1 MIVSRFRQIGEILRA
16 MKDKQRIRNV
26 GIVAH
31 VDHGKTTLTDS
42 LLVEAGLLSAEVAG
56 SARVLDFLEEEQRR
70 GITVKTANISLL
82 YRAGEDAFVVN
93 IVDTPGHVD
102 FAGKVAGAL
111 RAIDGA
117 VVVVD
122 AVEEVMAQTETV
134 TREALMERVKPVLFV
149 NKVDRLFSE
158 LRLSPKDMQEKLIR
172 IVRDFNSLIDA
183 YGEPMFREKW
193 KVDPA
198 LGSVVFGSALHRWG
212 FSLARENP
220 HTFDRAVLDA
230 YRTGAVGKLPRLF
243 PLSRAVLDMVVRHVP
258 SPAECQSYR
267 VPRMWKGDLE
277 SEVGKAM
284 VGCDEAGPL
293 VACVTNV
300 QMVDGGLVATG
311 RVFSGSVKAGDK
323 VFLFG
328 AERES
333 KVKQVFVCMGAFR
346 EAVDAVGAGNIV
358 GLGGVEGVRAGET
371 LVDAR
376 FSRNIAGFE
385 SAGYVVEPVM
395 TVALEPRSAV
405 DLERLARVLERLVVE
420 DPSLMTVVDT
430 ETGQYLLGGIGE
442 LHLEVAL
449 SFLRKYA
456 ADLNVSVSKPIVAY
470 RETVVSNGRTALVK
484 SVNKANSFQVRVDQ
498 LEDDVVDALDRSDAQ
513 SEVSRTLRVNA
524 ERVWAVD
531 RFRNVLVVLTEG
543 LNVVRDEVIRGF
555 SWACRSGPL
564 CMEPLRGVKV
574 VVSDADV
581 SEDAGLRDSA
591 QITRAVSRGILGSCL
606 SAGMVLL
613 EPVYRVDLRVPVE
626 WFGKCATSITK
637 RRGKI
642 KSTVQKAG
650 VMEVSGFMPVVETFG
665 LAAELRSAS
674 SGHAFWQFSL
684 DHWEKIP
691 EDLAGELVKNLRERR
706 GLAPEVPK
714 AETFVDELS

>member
-1 MIVSRFRQIGEILRA
+1 MVVPRFRQTGEILRV
-16 MKDKQRIRNV
+16 MKDKQRVRNV
-26 GIVAH
+26 GVIAH

-82 YRAGEDAFVVN
+82 YRAGGEAFVVN

-122 AVEEVMAQTETV
+122 AVEEVMAQTETA

-149 NKVDRLFSE
+149 NKVDRLFTE
-158 LRLSPKDMQEKLIR
+158 LRLSPNEMQEKLVR
-172 IVRDFNSLIDA
+172 IVRDFNSLIEV
-183 YGEPMFREKW
+183 YGEPTFREKW
-193 KVDPA
+193 KVNPS

-212 FSLARENP
+212 FSLTRENP
-220 HTFDRAVLDA
+220 NMFDRAVLNA
-230 YRTGAVGKLPRLF
+230 YQTGAVRKLPTLF
-243 PLSRAVLDMVVRHVP
+243 PLSRAILDMVVNHVP
-258 SPAECQSYR
+258 SPAECQPYR
-267 VPRMWKGDLE
+267 IPRIWKGDLK

-284 VGCDEAGPL
+284 LGCDEAGPL
-293 VACVTNV
+293 VVSITKV
-300 QMVDGGLVATG
+300 QIVDGGLVATG
-311 RVFSGSVKAGDK
+311 RVFSGSVKPEDK
-323 VFLFG
+323 VFLVT

-333 KVKQVFVCMGAFR
+333 KVKQTFVWMGAFR

-358 GLGGVEGVRAGET
+358 GLEGVEGARAGET

-376 FSRNIAGFE
+376 FSRNVAGFE
-385 SAGYVVEPVM
+385 SSGHVAEPVM
-395 TVALEPRSAV
+395 TVALEPQSSV
-405 DLERLARVLERLVVE
+405 DLERLANVLERLVFE
-420 DPSLMTVVDT
+420 DPSLMTAVDT
-430 ETGQYLLGGIGE
+430 ETGQYLLSGIGE

-470 RETVVSNGRTALVK
+470 RETVMGRGRTALVK
-484 SVNKANSFQVRVDQ
+484 SLNKANSFHVKVEQ
-498 LEDDVVDALDRSDAQ
+498 LEHDVVDALNRDDARIA
-513 SEVSRTLRVNA
+513 VSQPLHVNP
-524 ERVWAVD
+524 EQVWAVD
-531 RFRNVLVVLTEG
+531 KFKNVLVVSADG
-543 LNVVRDEVIRGF
+543 LNVMRDGVVRGF
-555 SWACRSGPL
+555 IWACRSGPL

-574 VVSDADV
+574 VVSDAHMSQDT
-581 SEDAGLRDSA
+581 SLRDSV
-591 QITRAVSRGILGSCL
+591 QIMRAVSRGILGSCL

-626 WFGKCATSITK
+626 LFGKCVTGITK

-642 KSTVQKAG
+642 KSRVQRAG
-650 VMEVSGFMPVVETFG
+650 VMEVSGFVPVAETFG
-665 LAAELRSAS
+665 LTSELRSAS
-674 SGHAFWQFSL
+674 SGRAFWQFTF
-684 DHWEKIP
+684 DRWEKVP
-691 EDLAGELVKNLRERR
+691 EDLAAGLVKKLRERK
-706 GLAPEVPK
+706 GLAPEVPS
-714 AETFVDELS
+714 AETFVDELR